1 VVYSSLRSDHWREL
15 PTLVKLEMQ
24 CTPRSVWHDLW
35 WRFVPGEEV
44 VVKWP
49 RGWVVLDDDGEGGQT
64 STESAD
70 PNDHYRPYLEKH
82 VGIQSWD
89 WDWRIDNTAND
100 TLRIKIRRKHRK
112 YATILALIWS

>member
-1 VVYSSLRSDHWREL
+1 MVYSSLRSDHWREL

-35 WRFVPGEEV
+35 WRFMPGVEV

-49 RGWVVLDDDGEGGQT
+49 NGVAGWIIGEGGQT
-64 STESAD
+64 AMESAD

-89 WDWRIDNTAND
+89 WDWRIDNTATD

-112 YATILALIWS
+112 YATILALMWS